1 MKKIFALILGIL
13 YMGAST
19 GATFH
24 MHYCM
29 DKLTEVQLW
38 HEDSKKCDQCTAGHS
53 DSCRKKC
60 CKDQHKTVKLEK
72 DQHATENLISFMQ
85 QATAV
90 IPVSWA
96 TFSPGYVVSLVEA
109 FPVSHA
115 PPRSSKVAPHILH
128 CSFLI

>member
-38 HEDSKKCDQCTAGHS
+38 HADNKTCDQCTAGHS
-53 DSCRKKC
+53 TGCEKKC
-60 CKDQHKTVKLEK
+60 CKDQHKTVKLDK
-72 DQHATENLISFMQ
+72 DQHATENVITFMQ
-85 QATAV
+85 QATALM
-90 IPVSWA
+90 PVAWA
-96 TFSPGYVVSLVEA
+96 GFSPEHVVSLVET
-109 FPVSHA
+109 FPVSNA
-115 PPRSSKVAPHILH
+115 PPRSSKVAAHILH
-128 CSFLI
+128 CTFLI